1 MKDVAKSFSLYCRRQ
16 MIIRFFFSYQ
26 TLKERERE
34 RYFAERVE
42 YHSFER
48 VTVIYP

>member
-16 MIIRFFFSYQ
+16 MIIRFFFISD
-26 TLKERERE
+26 TKRERERE
-34 RYFAERVE
+34 RDSAERVE